1 MMDQRQRFVPTG
13 LSVEFVGEAQK
24 DDEASTKVINGD
36 VQLVYISPES
46 LLNTKR
52 YRQMFQTKVYQEK
65 MIAFVVVD
73 EAHCVKT
80 W

>member
-1 MMDQRQRFVPTG
+1 MLTG

-24 DDEASTKVINGD
+24 DDEASAKVINGD
-36 VQLVYISPES
+36 IQLVYITPKS

-52 YRQMFQTKVYQEK
+52 YRQMLQTNFYQEK
-65 MIAFVVVD
+65 MVAFVID
-73 EAHCVKT
+73 EVHCVKT